1 MSWKVPVK
9 GGKEED
15 RTVCMAGRTDRT
27 NKNRKLTWRNRRS
40 LWYTAIKI
48 QVDQQEEVNTCIPLL
63 LLKNRNQDDSQW
75 KVAPLKLQMIKAA
88 SSRIN
93 RFPTVP
99 SKIVASLQRH
109 VS

>member
-1 MSWKVPVK
+1 MLFQAFLSSKSIRP
-9 GGKEED
+9 
-15 RTVCMAGRTDRT
+15 T
-27 NKNRKLTWRNRRS
+27 NNYN
-40 LWYTAIKI
+40 
-48 QVDQQEEVNTCIPLL
+48 QQEEVNTCIPLL

-75 KVAPLKLQMIKAA
+75 KVAPLKLQMMKAA